1 MTDIKQHWLAEFV
14 KTIVSA
20 LALVLVVHTI
30 LIKPFVIPS
39 PSMVSTLLVGD
50 YLFVTKFPYGYSNYS
65 LPFSPNIIEGRVW
78 SSTPKRGDVVVF
90 RPTQDPDTDWIK
102 RVIGLPGDRIQMI
115 EGILHINGESVL
127 MEHIGRYDWKDQW
140 GREYES
146 KLYIE
151 TLPNGVKHNI
161 IKTTPFGKGTKDD
174 TQEYVVPEGNYFM
187 MGDNRDHSD
196 DSRFKTLGFVPH
208 QNLVGRA
215 EIIFFS
221 TSLPTDGGA
230 WWMVWQWPLATRYS
244 RFFTLIR

>member
-1 MTDIKQHWLAEFV
+1 MTQTKQHWLIEFI

-20 LALVLVVHTI
+20 LALVLIVHTF
-30 LIKPFVIPS
+30 LFKPFVIPS
-39 PSMVSTLLVGD
+39 PSMVPTLEVGD
-50 YLFVTKFPYGYSNYS
+50 YLFVSKYTYGFSNYS
-65 LPFSPNIIEGRVW
+65 FPLSPNLFSGRIW
-78 SSTPKRGDVVVF
+78 SSAPKRGDVVVF

-115 EGILHINGESVL
+115 DGILHINGEAVL
-127 MEHIGRYDWKDQW
+127 MEKIDEYKWKDQR
-140 GREYES
+140 GKHYES
-146 KLYIE
+146 QLYLE
-151 TLPNGVKHNI
+151 TLPNGVRHKI
-161 IKTTPFGKGTKDD
+161 IKTEPFGTASKDN
-174 TQEYVVPEGNYFM
+174 TQVFIVPEDNYFL

-230 WWMVWQWPLATRYS
+230 WWMIWRWPTSTRYS
-244 RFFTLIR
+244 RLLTIIR